1 VVGDLAVAFGGLDY
15 TDGYVTT
22 GLAPGEGVPGTR
34 AEERWCWRVV
44 PDRPRRP
51 RDRAVSLARQRA

>member
-22 GLAPGEGVPGTR
+22 ALAPGEGAPGTR
-34 AEERWCWRVV
+34 TEEAMVLARCSG
-44 PDRPRRP
+44 PTSASAG
-51 RDRAVSLARQRA
+51 RAVSLAR